1 MGGRDKTAF
10 CGGCLGRG
18 SRVARGK
25 GRTRLV
31 GAARGVYG
39 RVWAGGQVWLSGRVG
54 AEAVFVISRFAEARP
69 SNVLSVAW
77 LDGLRN
83 GQKTA
88 RVVKHT
94 VSHKLSQK
102 HHVRRLSSRR
112 LTRLTFTRVLVS
124 RSDFRRFHHMGFTI
138 RSFTSLSFTR

>member
-1 MGGRDKTAF
+1 MRGGV
-10 CGGCLGRG
+10 GRG

-39 RVWAGGQVWLSGRVG
+39 WVWAGGRVG
-54 AEAVFVISRFAEARP
+54 VCGWVAAEGVFVISRFAEARP
-69 SNVLSVAW
+69 SNGLMVSV

-88 RVVKHT
+88 RAVKHA

-102 HHVRRLSSRR
+102 HHVRRLSRRR
-112 LTRLTFTRVLVS
+112 LTNHAR
-124 RSDFRRFHHMGFTI
+124 MGFTV
-138 RSFTSLSFTR
+138 